1 MWKAESCRHA
11 ASSRGLQEFVILGIV
26 SIARAAE
33 AFEACMIAIAV
44 SLFGAIAGR
53 EAMTAVIARDHR
65 HCSMALDSCSEGRRL
80 GSYKWDGFRIHQ
92 DLHLTPRGPEVSR
105 SRTWGG
111 SNFSCC
117 LACL

>member
-1 MWKAESCRHA
+1 M
-11 ASSRGLQEFVILGIV
+11 ID
-26 SIARAAE
+26 
-33 AFEACMIAIAV
+33 IAI

-53 EAMTAVIARDHR
+53 EAMTAIIERDHR
-65 HCSMALDSCSEGRRL
+65 HCSMEMDSCSEGRGL
-80 GSYKWDGFRIHQ
+80 GSINGMASGSTS